1 MTLHRPNHFAIVPTR
16 TGAVFAPKWKVT
28 LGKGG
33 LSQVEAQPTRRS
45 CSAIVQKCHKI
56 KTLRPFLLTVSD
68 AAKQQFTAQSLTD
81 SHPVLRQHPTRSTFP
96 TTQRLST
103 MGKPPRLGYGPAIE
117 TISPE
122 PSLAELGWKPF
133 FAAQVTADEAAACAP
148 VRVMAVHRGWL
159 SIAGDG
165 PERMIPSPLAAPGE
179 EQWQPAAGDWL
190 LLDRESGLPV
200 RELERANL
208 FKRRAPGGTRK
219 VQVIAA
225 NVDTLLI
232 VASCNQDF
240 NLARIERYLVLA
252 REVGVN
258 PVIVLTKSDLADAPE
273 EFVDA
278 ARGLE
283 PGLRV
288 ELVNAKDP
296 TSVAGLAAL
305 CGVGETVALLGS
317 SGVGKST
324 LVNTLRR
331 SDSIVTQPVR
341 EEDGKGRH
349 TTTARTLHR
358 LPAGGWL
365 LDTPGMRELQVSDAA
380 EGLAEVFDD
389 VTALVATCRFSNC
402 THQAEPGCA
411 VRAALKAGTLSS
423 ERLMRWR
430 KLSAEDA
437 SNTLDLSR
445 KNVRSTTGSRRR

>member
-1 MTLHRPNHFAIVPTR
+1 MITP
-16 TGAVFAPKWKVT
+16 
-28 LGKGG
+28 
-33 LSQVEAQPTRRS
+33 RRS
-45 CSAIVQKCHKI
+45 
-56 KTLRPFLLTVSD
+56 TV
-68 AAKQQFTAQSLTD
+68 
-81 SHPVLRQHPTRSTFP
+81 
-96 TTQRLST
+96 
-103 MGKPPRLGYGPAIE
+103 GKPPQVGYAPAIE
-117 TISPE
+117 PKSSE
-122 PSLAELGWKPF
+122 PSLAELGWRPF
-133 FAAQVTADEAAACAP
+133 FAVQVGADETAVP

-165 PERMIPSPLAAPGE
+165 PERMIPAPLPSSLDAPGE

-190 LLDRESGLPV
+190 LLDRETGLPV
-200 RELERANL
+200 RDLTRANL
-208 FKRRAPGGTRK
+208 FKRRAPGGTRR

-240 NLARIERYLVLA
+240 SLARIERYLVLA
-252 REVGVN
+252 REVGVA
-258 PVIVLTKSDLADAPE
+258 PVIVLTKADLADAPE
-273 EFVDA
+273 GFVEA

-288 ELVNAKDP
+288 ELANAKDP
-296 TSVAGLAAL
+296 ASVAGLAEL
-305 CGVGETVALLGS
+305 CGVGQTVALLGS

-331 SDSIVTQPVR
+331 SDSIATQPVR

-349 TTTARTLHR
+349 TTTVRMLHR
-358 LPAGGWL
+358 MPAGGWL

-389 VTALVATCRFSNC
+389 VTALVAACRFSNC

-411 VRAALKAGTLSS
+411 VREGLKAGTLSP

-430 KLSAEDA
+430 KLSAEDTA
-437 SNTLDLSR
+437 NTLDISRKREGDISR